1 MAATNSKGIVPNE
14 RYNRY
19 NFNYRN
25 TSKFLNDKMTLDLNA
40 SYIYQMDRNMI
51 NQGSYMNPIVGAY
64 LFPRGNNWDEV
75 RAYEVYD
82 PARKISTQIWQW
94 GEYGLTVQN
103 S

>member
-1 MAATNSKGIVPNE
+1 
-14 RYNRY
+14 
-19 NFNYRN
+19 
-25 TSKFLNDKMTLDLNA
+25 
-40 SYIYQMDRNMI
+40 MDRNMI

-82 PARKISTQIWQW
+82 PARKISTQNWQW

-103 S
+103 PYWVNYRNLGENSKTVTW